1 MNYFPHLGKKSCEEG
16 KEKVAKVGVEE
27 LNQNIDQKRIFLAAL
42 ESKVQRMFGRSIRA
56 ASEDQMYQA
65 IAQVVSDL
73 VKEQRAYS
81 RELMGNYDGKE
92 VYYLSMEFLM
102 GRALSNNLINL
113 GIEDVVAE
121 VCHELGLE
129 LEELKE
135 VEPDPGL
142 GNGGLGRLAA
152 CFMDSLATLGYKA
165 TGCGIRYEYGLFQQK
180 IIDGFQVEVS
190 DPWLEN
196 GSNWEIALPEETEL
210 VKFGGFV
217 EVHQE
222 EGRLVYEHKGYQSVR
237 AVPYEMPIL
246 GYQSDV
252 VNALRLWAA
261 RATKHLDMSLFG
273 QGKYLDALEEKELA
287 EVISKVL
294 YPDDNHPEG
303 KALRLKQ
310 QYFFVSASVQS
321 IVRKYKR
328 QHGTNFDAF
337 PEHVVIHIND
347 THPALAIPE
356 LMRILLDEEGL
367 EWDVAWRITKDTF
380 AYTNHTIMEEALERW
395 PEGLFRDLLPRLWDI
410 VYEIN
415 ERFCASLWER
425 YPGDWDRIAR
435 LSIIAHH
442 EVKMAHLCIV
452 GSFSVNGVAKLHS
465 EILRDEVFAEFAQFY
480 PEKFTNVTN
489 GVTFRRFLLKANRGL
504 AELLTDRIGSGWI
517 KHPEELAN
525 FLPYQDDKATQ
536 EALASIRHNNK
547 VALAKYILDHNNV
560 RVDPHSIFD
569 VQIKRLHEYKRQLL
583 NILHVL
589 YLYNRLLEDPGFEM
603 YPRTFIF
610 GAKAAP
616 GYGMAKL
623 IIKLIHDVGE
633 RINNDPAIGDKL
645 KVVFLEN
652 YRVSLAEAI
661 IPASDVSE
669 QISTAG
675 KEASGTGN
683 MKFMLNGALTIGTM
697 DGANVEISQAVGDEN
712 IFIFGLTAEETSQYY
727 RDGSYRPY
735 ELYLEDPYLKQVLDQ
750 LVNGFVNAQHLAL
763 YQDLRHGLLH
773 GWGGM
778 ADPYFVLKDFAAYRK
793 AHEQINTQYQ
803 QPELWWKKAIVNI
816 GSAGYFSSDRT
827 IEEYSQRI
835 WKLR

>member
-1 MNYFPHLGKKSCEEG
+1 MDK
-16 KEKVAKVGVEE
+16 
-27 LNQNIDQKRIFLAAL
+27 KRIFRAAL
-42 ESKVQRMFGRSIRA
+42 ETKVQRMFGRSIRA
-56 ASEDQMYQA
+56 ASKDQIYQA
-65 IAQVVSDL
+65 ITQVVSDL

-113 GIEDVVAE
+113 GIEDVVTE
-121 VCHELGLE
+121 VCYELDLD

-135 VEPDPGL
+135 IEPDPGL

-152 CFMDSLATLGYKA
+152 CFLDSLATLGYKA

-180 IIDGFQVEVS
+180 IVDGYQVEIS

-196 GSNWEIALPEETEL
+196 GSSWEIALPEETEI

-217 EVHQE
+217 EANEVD
-222 EGRLVYEHKGYQSVR
+222 GRLVYEHKGYQSVR

-246 GYQSDV
+246 GYESDV
-252 VNALRLWAA
+252 VNSLRLWAA

-321 IVRKYKR
+321 IVRKFRR
-328 QHGTNFDAF
+328 QHGTDFAKF
-337 PEHVVIHIND
+337 PDHVVIHIND

-367 EWDVAWRITKDTF
+367 DWDQAWNVTKQTF

-452 GSFSVNGVAKLHS
+452 GSFSVNGVARLHS
-465 EILRDEVFAEFAQFY
+465 QILRDEVFAEFADFY

-504 AELLTDRIGSGWI
+504 AELITDRIGPGWI

-525 FLPYQDDKATQ
+525 FLPYQDDKGTQ
-536 EALASIRHNNK
+536 EALAAIRHNNK
-547 VALAKYILDHNNV
+547 IALAKYIADHNHIQ
-560 RVDPHSIFD
+560 VDPSSIFD

-589 YLYNRLLEDPGFEM
+589 YLYNRLLEDPSFDLH
-603 YPRTFIF
+603 PRTFIF

-633 RINNDPAIGDKL
+633 RINNDPTIHGKL

-683 MKFMLNGALTIGTM
+683 MKFMLNGALTIGTL
-697 DGANVEISQAVGDEN
+697 DGANVEIAQAVGEEN
-712 IFIFGLTAEETSQYY
+712 IFIFGLRAEETSRYY
-727 RDGSYRPY
+727 REQNYRPY
-735 ELYLEDPYLKQVLDQ
+735 DLYLADPYLKQVLDQ
-750 LVNGFVNAQHLAL
+750 LVDGFVNAQKLAL

-778 ADPYFVLKDFAAYRK
+778 ADPYFILQDFAAYRE
-793 AHEQINTQYQ
+793 AHEQIDAQYR
-803 QPELWWKKAIVNI
+803 QPDIWWKKAIINI
-816 GSAGYFSSDRT
+816 GHAGYFSSDRT

>member
-1 MNYFPHLGKKSCEEG
+1 MNNKAEQKKMFR
-16 KEKVAKVGVEE
+16 V
-27 LNQNIDQKRIFLAAL
+27 AL
-42 ESKVQRMFGRSIRA
+42 ETKVQRMFGRSIRG
-56 ASEDQMYQA
+56 ASDDQIFQA
-65 IAQVVSDL
+65 ISQVVSDL

-81 RELMGNYDGKE
+81 RELMRGHHGKE
-92 VYYLSMEFLM
+92 LYYLSMEFLM
-102 GRALSNNLINL
+102 GRALGNNLINL
-113 GIEDVVAE
+113 GLEDLVAE
-121 VCHELGLE
+121 VCVELGLE
-129 LEELKE
+129 LGELQE
-135 VEPDPGL
+135 SEPDPGL

-152 CFMDSLATLGYKA
+152 CFMDSLASLGYKA

-180 IIDGFQVEVS
+180 IIDGYQVEVS

-196 GSNWEIALPEETEL
+196 GSSWEIALPEETEI

-217 EVHQE
+217 EVTE
-222 EGRLVYEHKGYQSVR
+222 GDGRLVYEHKGYQSVR

-246 GYQSDV
+246 GYDSDV
-252 VNALRLWAA
+252 VNSLRLWAA

-310 QYFFVSASVQS
+310 QYFFVSASIQS
-321 IVRKYKR
+321 IVRKYR
-328 QHGTNFDAF
+328 NQYGADFAEF
-337 PEHVVIHIND
+337 PEHVVVHIND

-367 EWDVAWRITKDTF
+367 DWDQAWKITKSTF
-380 AYTNHTIMEEALERW
+380 AYTNHTILEEALERW

-415 ERFCASLWER
+415 ERFCASLWDR
-425 YPGDWDRIAR
+425 YPGDWDKISRM
-435 LSIIAHH
+435 SIIAHH

-452 GSFSVNGVAKLHS
+452 GSFSINGVAQLHS
-465 EILRDEVFAEFAQFY
+465 QILKEQVFAEFAEFY

-489 GVTFRRFLLKANRGL
+489 GVTFRRFLLKANKGL
-504 AELLTDRIGSGWI
+504 SELLADRIGTGWI
-517 KHPEELAN
+517 KKPEELKK
-525 FLPYQDDKATQ
+525 FLAYQDDRGAQ
-536 EALASIRHNNK
+536 EVLAHIRHSNK
-547 VALAKYILDHNNV
+547 VALAKYIYDHNHV
-560 RVDPHSIFD
+560 RVDPNSIFD

-589 YLYNRLLEDPGFEM
+589 YLYNRLLEDPDFAM
-603 YPRTFIF
+603 HPRTFIF

-633 RINNDPAIGDKL
+633 RINNDRNIEDKL

-652 YRVSLAEAI
+652 YRVSLAEVI

-683 MKFMLNGALTIGTM
+683 MKFMLNGALTIGTL
-697 DGANVEISQAVGDEN
+697 DGANVEIDQAVGRDN
-712 IFIFGLTAEETSQYY
+712 IFIFGLTAAETNQYY
-727 RDGSYRPY
+727 LDGTYRPY
-735 ELYLEDPYLKQVLDQ
+735 EVYQADPYLKEVLDQ
-750 LVNGFVNAQHLAL
+750 LVNGFINAQHLAL
-763 YQDLRHGLLH
+763 YQDLHHSLLH

-778 ADPYFVLKDFAAYRK
+778 ADPYFVLADFASYRRV
-793 AHEQINTQYQ
+793 HEDINHQYQ
-803 QPELWWKKAIVNI
+803 QPELWWKKAIINI
-816 GSAGYFSSDRT
+816 GNAGYFSSDRT
-827 IEEYSQRI
+827 IEEYNQRI
-835 WKLR
+835 WKLH

>member
-1 MNYFPHLGKKSCEEG
+1 
-16 KEKVAKVGVEE
+16 
-27 LNQNIDQKRIFLAAL
+27 
-42 ESKVQRMFGRSIRA
+42 MFGRSIRGV
-56 ASEDQMYQA
+56 SEDQIYRA
-65 IAQVVSDL
+65 ISQVVSDL

-81 RELMGNYDGKE
+81 RELMRNHQGKE
-92 VYYLSMEFLM
+92 LYYLSMEFLM
-102 GRALSNNLINL
+102 GRALGNNLINL
-113 GIEDVVAE
+113 GIADVVEE
-121 VCHELGLE
+121 VCTELGLE
-129 LEELKE
+129 LRELQE
-135 VEPDPGL
+135 IEPDPGL

-152 CFMDSLATLGYKA
+152 CFMDSLASLGLKA

-180 IIDGFQVEVS
+180 IVDGYQVEIS

-196 GSNWEIALPEETEL
+196 GSNWEIALPEETEI

-217 EVHQE
+217 EATEVD
-222 EGRLVYEHKGYQSVR
+222 GRLVYEHKGYQSVR
-237 AVPYEMPIL
+237 AVPYEMPIM
-246 GYQSDV
+246 GYDSEV
-252 VNALRLWAA
+252 VNSLRLWAA

-321 IVRKYKR
+321 IVRKYKK
-328 QHGTNFDAF
+328 QYGPNFSQF

-356 LMRILLDEEGL
+356 LMRILIDEEGL
-367 EWDVAWRITKDTF
+367 DWDQAWTVTKSTF

-395 PEGLFRDLLPRLWDI
+395 PEALFRDLLPRLWDI
-410 VYEIN
+410 VYEFN

-425 YPGDWDRIAR
+425 YPGDWDKIAR
-435 LSIIAHH
+435 MSIIAHH

-452 GSFSVNGVAKLHS
+452 GSFSVNGVAQLHS
-465 EILRDEVFAEFAQFY
+465 QILREQVFAEFAEFY

-489 GVTFRRFLLKANRGL
+489 GVTFRRFLLKANPGL
-504 AELLTDRIGSGWI
+504 ADLLTDRIGDAWI
-517 KHPEELAN
+517 RKPEELSQ
-525 FLPYQDDKATQ
+525 FLRYQDDQATQ
-536 EALASIRHNNK
+536 KALARVRYDNK
-547 VALAKYILDHNNV
+547 VALAKYISDHNHV
-560 RVDPHSIFD
+560 RVDPRSIFD

-589 YLYNRLLEDPGFEM
+589 HLYNRLLEDPSFDM
-603 YPRTFIF
+603 HPRTFIF

-623 IIKLIHDVGE
+623 IIKLIHDVAE
-633 RINNDPAIGDKL
+633 RINNDRTIDDRL

-683 MKFMLNGALTIGTM
+683 MKFMLNGALTIGTL
-697 DGANVEISQAVGDEN
+697 DGANVEIDQAVGRDN
-712 IFIFGLTAEETSQYY
+712 IFIFGLTAEETNQYY
-727 RDGSYRPY
+727 LDGTYRPY
-735 ELYLEDPYLKQVLDQ
+735 EVYMADPYLKQVLDQ
-750 LVNGFVNAQHLAL
+750 LVNGFVNAQHVAL
-763 YQDLRHGLLH
+763 YQDLQHGLLH

-778 ADPYFVLKDFAAYRK
+778 ADPYFVLKDFASYRH
-793 AHEQINTQYQ
+793 AHEKINEQYM
-803 QPELWWKKAIVNI
+803 QPALWWKKAIINI
-816 GSAGYFSSDRT
+816 GNAGYFSSDRT
-827 IEEYSQRI
+827 IEDYNQRI
-835 WKLR
+835 WKLH

>member
-1 MNYFPHLGKKSCEEG
+1 MARVGEDKLRKKAE
-16 KEKVAKVGVEE
+16 
-27 LNQNIDQKRIFLAAL
+27 QKKMFRVAL
-42 ESKVQRMFGRSIRA
+42 ETKVQRMFGRSIRG
-56 ASEDQMYQA
+56 ASEAQVFQA
-65 IAQVVSDL
+65 LSQVVSDL
-73 VKEQRAYS
+73 VKEQQAYAS
-81 RELMGNYDGKE
+81 ELMRGHQGKE
-92 VYYLSMEFLM
+92 LYYLSMEFLM
-102 GRALSNNLINL
+102 GRALTNNMINL
-113 GIEDVVAE
+113 GIEDLVEE
-121 VCHELGLE
+121 VCTELGLE
-129 LEELKE
+129 LTELQE
-135 VEPDPGL
+135 MEPDPGL

-152 CFMDSLATLGYKA
+152 CFLDSLASLGYKA

-180 IIDGFQVEVS
+180 IVDGYQVEVS

-196 GSNWEIALPEETEL
+196 GSSWEIALPEETEI

-217 EVHQE
+217 EATEVD
-222 EGRLVYEHKGYQSVR
+222 GRLHHEHKGYQSVR
-237 AVPYEMPIL
+237 AVPYEMPVL
-246 GYQSDV
+246 GYDSEV
-252 VNALRLWAA
+252 VNSLRLWAA

-310 QYFFVSASVQS
+310 QYFFVSASIQS
-321 IVRKYKR
+321 IVRKFKK
-328 QHGTNFDAF
+328 QHGPNFAAF

-367 EWDVAWRITKDTF
+367 DWDQAWKITQSTF

-425 YPGDWDRIAR
+425 YPGDWDKIAR
-435 LSIIAHH
+435 LSIIAYH

-452 GSFSVNGVAKLHS
+452 GSFSVNGVAQLHS
-465 EILRDEVFAEFAQFY
+465 EILKEEVFAEFAEFY

-489 GVTFRRFLLKANRGL
+489 GVTFRRFLVKANPGL
-504 AELLTDRIGSGWI
+504 TGLLADRIGTDWI
-517 KHPEELAN
+517 KKPEELSK
-525 FLPYQDDKATQ
+525 FLAYQDDAPTK
-536 EALASIRHNNK
+536 EALARIRYDNK
-547 VALAKYILDHNNV
+547 FALAKYIYEYNHV
-560 RVDPHSIFD
+560 RIDPSSIFD
-569 VQIKRLHEYKRQLL
+569 VHIKRLHEYKRQLL

-589 YLYNRLLEDPGFEM
+589 YLYNRLLEDPHFDM

-623 IIKLIHDVGE
+623 IIKLINDVGE
-633 RINNDPAIGDKL
+633 RINNDRTIDDKL

-683 MKFMLNGALTIGTM
+683 MKFMLNGALTIGTL
-697 DGANVEISQAVGDEN
+697 DGANVEIAQRVGREN

-727 RDGSYRPY
+727 RDGTYRPY
-735 ELYLEDPYLKQVLDQ
+735 DIYLGDPYLKQVLDQ
-750 LVNGFVNAQHLAL
+750 LVNGFVNAQNITL
-763 YQDLRHGLLH
+763 YQDLYHGLLH

-778 ADPYFVLKDFAAYRK
+778 ADPYFVLKDFEAYRQ
-793 AHEQINTQYQ
+793 AHAEIDAQYQ
-803 QPELWWKKAIVNI
+803 QPDLWWKKAIINI
-816 GSAGYFSSDRT
+816 GNAGYFSSDRT
-827 IEEYSQRI
+827 IEDYNQRI
-835 WKLR
+835 WKLH

>member
-1 MNYFPHLGKKSCEEG
+1 MINNAEQKKLFR
-16 KEKVAKVGVEE
+16 V
-27 LNQNIDQKRIFLAAL
+27 AL
-42 ESKVQRMFGRSIRA
+42 ETKVQRMFGRTIRG
-56 ASEDQMYQA
+56 ASEDQIFQA
-65 IAQVVSDL
+65 ITQVVSDL

-81 RELMGNYDGKE
+81 RELMRGHHEKE
-92 VYYLSMEFLM
+92 LYYLSMEFLM
-102 GRALSNNLINL
+102 GRALGNNLINL
-113 GIEDVVAE
+113 GIEDLVVE
-121 VCHELGLE
+121 VCQDLGLE
-129 LEELKE
+129 LSELQE

-152 CFMDSLATLGYKA
+152 CFMDSLASLGHKA

-180 IIDGFQVEVS
+180 IIDGYQVEVP

-196 GSNWEIALPEETEL
+196 GTSWEIALPEETEI

-217 EVHQE
+217 EVKE
-222 EGRLVYEHKGYQSVR
+222 GNGRLIYEHKGYQSVR

-252 VNALRLWAA
+252 VNSLRLWAA

-310 QYFFVSASVQS
+310 QYFFVSASMQS
-321 IVRKYKR
+321 IVRKFR
-328 QHGTNFDAF
+328 QQYGSSFAQF
-337 PEHVVIHIND
+337 PEHVVVHIND

-367 EWDVAWRITKDTF
+367 DWDQAWKITKSTF

-415 ERFCASLWER
+415 ERFCADLWER

-435 LSIIAHH
+435 MSIISNH

-465 EILRDEVFAEFAQFY
+465 QILREQVFAEFSEFF

-489 GVTFRRFLLKANRGL
+489 GVTFRRFLLKANPSL
-504 AELLTDRIGSGWI
+504 ADLVTERIGSGWI
-517 KHPEELAN
+517 KKPEELAKL
-525 FLPYQDDKATQ
+525 LPYQTDQGTQ
-536 EALASIRHNNK
+536 QALAHIRHANK
-547 VALAKYILDHNNV
+547 LSLANYISGHNHV
-560 RVDPHSIFD
+560 RVDPNSIFD

-589 YLYNRLLEDPGFEM
+589 YLYNRLLDDPKFEL

-616 GYGMAKL
+616 GYGTAKL
-623 IIKLIHDVGE
+623 IIKLIHDVAE
-633 RINNDPAIGDKL
+633 RINNDRSIDDRL
-645 KVVFLEN
+645 KVVFIEN

-661 IPASDVSE
+661 IPAADVSE

-683 MKFMLNGALTIGTM
+683 MKFMLNGALTIGTL
-697 DGANVEISQAVGDEN
+697 DGANVEIDQAVGRDN
-712 IFIFGLTAEETSQYY
+712 IFLFGLSAAETNQYY
-727 RDGSYRPY
+727 RDGTYRPY
-735 ELYLEDPYLKQVLDQ
+735 EVYMADPYLKQALDQ
-750 LVNGFVNAQHLAL
+750 LVNGFVNAQHPSL
-763 YQDLRHGLLH
+763 YQELYQGLLYGH
-773 GWGGM
+773 GGM
-778 ADPYFVLKDFAAYRK
+778 ADPYFVLKDFASYRQ
-793 AHEQINTQYQ
+793 AHEAINVQYQ
-803 QPELWWKKAIVNI
+803 QPELWWKKAIINI
-816 GSAGYFSSDRT
+816 GNAGHFSSDRT
-827 IEEYSQRI
+827 VEEYNQRI

>member
-1 MNYFPHLGKKSCEEG
+1 
-16 KEKVAKVGVEE
+16 
-27 LNQNIDQKRIFLAAL
+27 
-42 ESKVQRMFGRSIRA
+42 MFGRSIRG
-56 ASEDQMYQA
+56 ASEDQIYQA

-102 GRALSNNLINL
+102 GRALGNNLINL

-121 VCHELGLE
+121 VCQEFGLE
-129 LEELKE
+129 LKELQE
-135 VEPDPGL
+135 IEPDPGL

-152 CFMDSLATLGYKA
+152 CFMDSLATLGHKA

-180 IIDGFQVEVS
+180 IVDGYQVEIS
-190 DPWLEN
+190 DPWLEY

-217 EVHQE
+217 ELSQD
-222 EGRLVYEHKGYQSVR
+222 EGRLTYEHKGYQSVR

-246 GYQSDV
+246 GYDSDV
-252 VNALRLWAA
+252 VNSLRLWAA

-294 YPDDNHPEG
+294 YPEDNHPEG

-321 IVRKYKR
+321 IVRKYKQR
-328 QHGTNFDAF
+328 QGSNFEKF
-337 PEHVVIHIND
+337 SEHVVIHIND

-367 EWDVAWRITKDTF
+367 DWDQAWTITKNSF

-395 PEGLFRDLLPRLWDI
+395 PERLFRDLLPRLWDI

-415 ERFCASLWER
+415 ERFCAALWER
-425 YPGDWDRIAR
+425 YPGDWDKTAR
-435 LSIIAHH
+435 LAIISNH

-452 GSFSVNGVAKLHS
+452 GCFSVNGVAQLHS
-465 EILRDEVFAEFAQFY
+465 QILREQVFAEFSEFY

-489 GVTFRRFLLKANRGL
+489 GVTFRRFLLKSNKDLAGL
-504 AELLTDRIGSGWI
+504 ITDRIGADWI
-517 KHPEELAN
+517 KKPEELRK
-525 FLPYQDDKATQ
+525 FLPYQDDRATQ
-536 EALASIRHNNK
+536 EALAAIRHTNK
-547 VALAKYILDHNNV
+547 VALAKYILDHNHV
-560 RVDPHSIFD
+560 RVDPRSIFD

-589 YLYNRLLEDPGFEM
+589 YLYNRLLEDPGCAM

-633 RINNDPAIGDKL
+633 RINNDRTINDKL

-652 YRVSLAEAI
+652 YRVSLAEVI

-683 MKFMLNGALTIGTM
+683 MKFMLNGALTIGTL
-697 DGANVEISQAVGDEN
+697 DGANVEISQAVGDDN
-712 IFIFGLTAEETSQYY
+712 IFIFGLTAEETRQYY
-727 RDGSYRPY
+727 RDGTYRPY
-735 ELYLEDPYLKQVLDQ
+735 DLYLEDPYLKEVLDQ
-750 LVNGFVNAQHLAL
+750 LVSGFVNGQHLAL

-778 ADPYFVLKDFAAYRK
+778 ADPYFVLKDFAAYGR
-793 AHEQINTQYQ
+793 AHGEINTQYQ
-803 QPELWWKKAIVNI
+803 QPDLWWKKAMINI
-816 GSAGYFSSDRT
+816 GNAGHFSSDRT